1 MRALDLQAP
10 LREQEHGGN
19 HVRDLF
25 DIPDELE
32 FLANTHIRRVHCVH
46 DALAVIRRRSRSP
59 ERRLLPVSQ
68 RAEDSTNSA
77 IPAAIEAFS
86 ELILPFCS
94 MRAT

>member
-25 DIPDELE
+25 DIPDELQV
-32 FLANTHIRRVHCVH
+32 FG
-46 DALAVIRRRSRSP
+46 
-59 ERRLLPVSQ
+59 ERRHAARPRCACRYPTEKPVSQ

-86 ELILPFCS
+86 EFIFPFCS